1 MILRFLLIP
10 YRRGPSLLFFI
21 ISSFGSVCVSLNRE
35 VLLSCYV
42 LTSACFCCCSCS
54 ALLCVCR
61 RVGFFFEGSSRAAHT
76 TQESV
81 FSSLFSIFFSGI
93 EYLLKHDSTEWIFVD
108 FLVSFFCVFAT
119 DYSECFSP
127 LLLCDLFSLHRRAR
141 MITAR

>member
-10 YRRGPSLLFFI
+10 YRRGPSLLFF

-61 RVGFFFEGSSRAAHT
+61 RVGFFLKVLAEPHT
-76 TQESV
+76 QRKKV
-81 FSSLFSIFFSGI
+81 YFLLFSVYFFRELNICLSTTAPNGFLLIFLSPSFAF
-93 EYLLKHDSTEWIFVD
+93 LLQIILS
-108 FLVSFFCVFAT
+108 VS
-119 DYSECFSP
+119 
-127 LLLCDLFSLHRRAR
+127 LLFSYVTCFHFTDALE
-141 MITAR
+141 